1 VNNKDYSRREFLRTF
16 AALSTA
22 PLLVNILGCGSD
34 SGSGG
39 GNYALYG
46 PSPVAYGP
54 NPVGVTVVRMIFL
67 DDQTNQVALSGN
79 QSVPVHTSFLIQ
91 FRGPMNVA
99 TVAAAIT
106 FADSNNSSVAFGT
119 SWDQYDVNLTIT
131 PTADLVPNVNYTLAV
146 DDNATDSNGTRLT
159 VNANAS
165 ASFKT
170 AV

>member
-16 AALSTA
+16 AALSSA

-34 SGSGG
+34 STSGG
-39 GNYALYG
+39 GNYAL
-46 PSPVAYGP
+46 YGP

-91 FRGPMNVA
+91 FSGPMNVA

-106 FADSNNSSVAFGT
+106 FADSNNSPVAFGT